1 MLLVCFKSIDVATF
15 VDKYKDKSTFLSVP
29 DNKTNNN
36 WLVEYI
42 ENIKE
47 SLTQYD
53 IVFIYY
59 SREIIL
65 SLNTL
70 QIEYKLVY
78 PNKLT
83 EQFKQWT
90 NVYNIFLELAKE
102 KESILLNGEDTLETV
117 LSGTFDWI
125 GLKEITEN
133 KQEIP
138 VVQEDKPVIPENKNH
153 LTLQQLLDED
163 VDITEADVRELKATT
178 NKLKVA
184 MLLQAKSRLNTVLK
198 LSNTLD
204 KLYDELVNRIDT
216 SIQSTDTASLMY
228 TTEYI
233 AKALNETNQFITSLI
248 NNEKIQNF
256 FIIDN
261 SSVINVGNERVDI
274 NSREKLRKA
283 AEIVMNNIDY
293 FTNGQ
298 YENIQNP
305 NVIDISE
312 EQVNGDSTT

>member
-102 KESILLNGEDTLETV
+102 KESILLNKEDTLETV
-117 LSGTFDWI
+117 LSGIFDWI
-125 GLKEITEN
+125 NLKEVTEN

-138 VVQEDKPVIPENKNH
+138 VVQENKPVIPENKNH